1 MKKCKNCGREM
12 IDVAKFCP
20 KCGTP
25 QVPEKEIIA
34 NVETASKKS
43 KAIAILGIAITI
55 FSVFSPVIVI
65 SGFRYIVL
73 TLMDFSGLLSI
84 MILVSCGVAAY
95 GILRKK
101 YELITIMSNG
111 LMLYFI
117 MIIGIYLR
125 VVSQSVMVFLD
136 IVIGG
141 FIFFFGIVIMGIGGV
156 LCGLNYNS
164 NESRGFISQWFY
176 ASKKSLILYMQSFS
190 GLLVSAALGIL
201 LVMLTFTAEILR
213 S

>member
-1 MKKCKNCGREM
+1 
-12 IDVAKFCP
+12 
-20 KCGTP
+20 
-25 QVPEKEIIA
+25 
-34 NVETASKKS
+34 
-43 KAIAILGIAITI
+43 
-55 FSVFSPVIVI
+55 
-65 SGFRYIVL
+65 
-73 TLMDFSGLLSI
+73 MDFSGLLSI

-156 LCGLNYNS
+156 LCGLSYNS